1 RSLGITQESFIDTNQ
16 FRRKAVELNIQ
27 IDANKNGGHPRQ
39 VASITKEQNAIS
51 RNIRSDRSYL
61 SHDKPNS
68 QSIKQFDRESS
79 FSSRP
84 RSSFEQSSER
94 FRQEY
99 PPRSPRSSNHRERS
113 SGSSYVRERPQLTP
127 SQAFMEERNKALA
140 SARFISER
148 NARKAEREKNLL
160 KLAMSKNPDAPTTQY
175 RKPIVA
181 PGDISQLFAPGST
194 QDREVHPGDF
204 VEIRRQGKPNQAI
217 YVQDFDQS
225 EGRLQSS
232 SVGQG
237 DQLFPHRTADVVFRI
252 PGYIFMD
259 KIAGKIGHWDVHTNP
274 QTPPAGAGKAAMV
287 FADEA
292 TTLMGMFYTK
302 FNTVYDQFWNQRK
315 QTSFTTPEA
324 AKFVFNKERSGAPLT
339 LQELYATHMYLTQ
352 DTNLTKFIPSTAVR
366 WTGQFA
372 MRAPKDVLLVETV
385 VNWLRTD
392 DDRMVKFVEKAKK
405 LVHSSRDASDK
416 SFWKGVKFTPSD
428 QTIIEFVRQTAF
440 NGYDA
445 LFMTPHLTYLP
456 KLLRPLEAY
465 DDIDPKT
472 AFDFLNEIGVWPKW
486 YNMEINRSAV
496 TFTNG
501 GPEEKAILDRIRQ
514 LNHDSLKV
522 DFDRDLEAIK
532 NYVVKSERST
542 SDKSSARSPLVLQ
555 SATEMY
561 KMDPCDSIRHDF
573 GDQAIYAIDDPSASE
588 LDDAFCIEP
597 VPITTLTPQPSTWIH
612 VHVADPTAILPPF
625 HEMSLVAADRIQ
637 TAYLPEGTWPMLPRE
652 LTEDTLSLKNDG
664 KPKKV
669 MTFSARLDNA
679 TGNILEHKVR
689 PGIVR
694 RVVTLNYD
702 DVDNV
707 LSWDRV
713 HGGKEE
719 GERVRNSIMI
729 SPMDEANQGSKVP
742 TRTYYRDTKG
752 SVSPEDAGLIQE
764 LQQMQKVSQQHM
776 DWRLRNG
783 AFNFSLGRPFIEIT
797 PYPLPAVAE
806 SQWQHPIDYQ
816 RQWQEPQISCRLDP
830 GFASPARMMVAEYM
844 VLAGRVAALFSSE
857 RGLPMMYRNQSSPD
871 EKYRGLFEETIRTK
885 SNPQSGMVE
894 MVDMLPLR
902 PYIKGA
908 QISVVPEGHW
918 SMGVHDGYCKVTS
931 PLRRYSD
938 MVSHWQMKA
947 ALLGDKNGMK
957 DPVARVFDL
966 NTLVPLTSTIRDRE
980 RLLGMLEARSIK
992 FWLFEML
999 RRRQAHGIPNVFEGV
1014 IMNPTADGYNV
1025 ISRDLGFQ
1033 CVVKYVDE
1041 EGDKISDPMEVM
1053 TGLANRNLKI
1063 GSRVLFEVNSV
1074 NPQRPWIGAKH
1085 LSAVL

>member
-1 RSLGITQESFIDTNQ
+1 MAS
-16 FRRKAVELNIQ
+16 
-27 IDANKNGGHPRQ
+27 KN
-39 VASITKEQNAIS
+39 VK
-51 RNIRSDRSYL
+51 SDCSYL
-61 SHDKPNS
+61 SHDKPN
-68 QSIKQFDRESS
+68 QNKKLFDRESS

-84 RSSFEQSSER
+84 RSSYERSSGNH
-94 FRQEY
+94 RQEY
-99 PPRSPRSSNHRERS
+99 PPRSSSHGTYRNGHS
-113 SGSSYVRERPQLTP
+113 SGLSHARDRPQLTP
-127 SQAFMEERNKALA
+127 SQTFMEERNKALA
-140 SARFISER
+140 TARYISER
-148 NARKAEREKNLL
+148 NARKVEREKSLMT
-160 KLAMSKNPDAPTTQY
+160 LAMKKNPDASPTTY
-175 RKPIVA
+175 KKPVVA
-181 PGDISQLFAPGST
+181 GDISELFAPGST

-204 VEIRRQGKPNQAI
+204 VEIRRQGKPIHAI

-252 PGYIFMD
+252 PGYVFMD
-259 KIAGKIGHWDVHTNP
+259 KIVRQIGHWDVQTNA
-274 QTPPAGAGKAAMV
+274 QAPPAGAGKAAVV

-315 QTSFTTPEA
+315 QTSFTTPDA
-324 AKFVFNKERSGAPLT
+324 AKFVFSKEGSDAAPVT

-352 DTNLTKFIPSTAVR
+352 DINLTKFIPSTAVR
-366 WTGQFA
+366 WTGEFT

-385 VNWLRTD
+385 VSWLRTND
-392 DDRMVKFVEKAKK
+392 KRMVQFVEKAKK
-405 LVHSSRDASDK
+405 LVHSSRGGDK
-416 SFWKGVKFTPSD
+416 SFWKEVQFTLSD

-440 NGYDA
+440 SGYDA

-486 YNMEINRSAV
+486 YNMEINRSAI
-496 TFTNG
+496 TFTSDG
-501 GPEEKAILDRIRQ
+501 LQEQAILDRIRQ
-514 LNHDSLKV
+514 LNPDSLKM

-532 NYVVKSERST
+532 NKQVTRSEGS
-542 SDKSSARSPLVLQ
+542 KANVSARSPLVLQ

-561 KMDPCDSIRHDF
+561 KVDPCDSIRHDF
-573 GDQAIYAIDDPSASE
+573 GDQAVYAIDDPSASE

-597 VPITTLTPQPSTWIH
+597 VPVTTLTPQPSTWIH
-612 VHVADPTAILPPF
+612 VHVADPTAILPPL
-625 HEMSLVAADRIQ
+625 HEMSLLAAERIQ
-637 TAYLPEGTWPMLPRE
+637 TAYLPERTWPMLPRE
-652 LTEDTLSLKNDG
+652 LTEDALSLKNDG
-664 KPKKV
+664 RPKKV
-669 MTFSARLDNA
+669 MTFSARLENA
-679 TGNILEHKVR
+679 TGDILEYKVR

-694 RVVTLNYD
+694 KVITLNYD
-702 DVDNV
+702 DVDDV

-713 HGGKEE
+713 HGGREE
-719 GERVRNSIMI
+719 GDRVRNSMMV
-729 SPMDEANQGSKVP
+729 SPIDEANQGSKAP
-742 TRTYYRDTKG
+742 KRTYYRDTKG
-752 SVSPEDAGLIQE
+752 SVSSEDTVLIQE

-776 DWRLRNG
+776 DRRLHNG
-783 AFNFSLGRPFIEIT
+783 AFNFSLGRPAIEIT

-806 SQWQHPIDYQ
+806 SQWQRPIDYQ
-816 RQWQEPQISCRLDP
+816 HQWQEPQISCRLDP

-844 VLAGRVAALFSSE
+844 VLAGQVAALFSGE
-857 RGLPMMYRNQSSPD
+857 RGLPMMYRNQPSPD
-871 EKYRGLFEETIRTK
+871 EKYRGLFEETIRNK
-885 SNPQSGMVE
+885 SNPRTGMVE

-918 SMGVHDGYCKVTS
+918 SMGIKGGYCKVTS

-947 ALLGDKNGMK
+947 ALLGEGDLK

-966 NTLVPLTSTIRDRE
+966 ETLVPLTSTIRDRE
-980 RLLGMLEARSIK
+980 RLLGMLEARSVK

-999 RRRQAHGIPNVFEGV
+999 RRRQACGISNVFEGV

-1025 ISRDLGFQ
+1025 ISSQLGFQ
-1033 CVVKYVDE
+1033 CVVKYMNDATGPPVVTLGDLTLE
-1041 EGDKISDPMEVM
+1041 EEGGDKIPDPMEVM
-1053 TGLANRNLKI
+1053 TGLAARNLKI
-1063 GSRVLFEVNSV
+1063 GSRVLFEVNNV

>member
-1 RSLGITQESFIDTNQ
+1 
-16 FRRKAVELNIQ
+16 
-27 IDANKNGGHPRQ
+27 
-39 VASITKEQNAIS
+39 
-51 RNIRSDRSYL
+51 
-61 SHDKPNS
+61 
-68 QSIKQFDRESS
+68 
-79 FSSRP
+79 
-84 RSSFEQSSER
+84 
-94 FRQEY
+94 
-99 PPRSPRSSNHRERS
+99 
-113 SGSSYVRERPQLTP
+113 
-127 SQAFMEERNKALA
+127 MEERNKALA

-175 RKPIVA
+175 KKPIVA

-259 KIAGKIGHWDVHTNP
+259 KIAGKIGYWDVHTNP

-324 AKFVFNKERSGAPLT
+324 AKFVFDKERSGAPLT

-366 WTGQFA
+366 WTGEFS

-416 SFWKGVKFTPSD
+416 SFWKGVRFTPSD

-542 SDKSSARSPLVLQ
+542 TDKASARSPLVLQ

-694 RVVTLNYD
+694 KVVTLNYD

-719 GERVRNSIMI
+719 GERVRNSITI
-729 SPMDEANQGSKVP
+729 SPMDEANQGSKAP

-857 RGLPMMYRNQSSPD
+857 RGLPMMYRNQPSPD

-918 SMGVHDGYCKVTS
+918 SMGIQDGYCK
-931 PLRRYSD
+931 
-938 MVSHWQMKA
+938 
-947 ALLGDKNGMK
+947 
-957 DPVARVFDL
+957 
-966 NTLVPLTSTIRDRE
+966 
-980 RLLGMLEARSIK
+980 
-992 FWLFEML
+992 ML
-999 RRRQAHGIPNVFEGV
+999 RRRQAHGIPNVFEGM
-1014 IMNPTADGYNV
+1014 IINPTADGYNV

-1033 CVVKYVDE
+1033 CVVKYVDVPGQAPVAALGDLSLEE

-1053 TGLANRNLKI
+1053 AGLANRNLKI
-1063 GSRVLFEVNSV
+1063 GSRVLFEVNNV

-1085 LSAVL
+1085 LSAIL